1 MQSRRQLM
9 SLHRV
14 INNQSR
20 AVSGKVT
27 RLTSLVAKRN
37 TFLIQLL
44 IKTSHI
50 HFTPWEVANITTPW
64 IKKAIQIMNGNRR
77 RGSGSNLI
85 RKSQEKKLLST
96 SILSRQMQ
104 NPLHRGHISVT
115 NSIAWKG
122 QRWTIQTF
130 VCNDL
135 SKPTKQARLSGTL
148 RNKWHKRKE

>member
-1 MQSRRQLM
+1 MQNRQQLM
-9 SLHRV
+9 SLLLA
-14 INNQSR
+14 INSQSR

-27 RLTSLVAKRN
+27 PLTSLAVKRS
-37 TFLIQLL
+37 TYLIQLS
-44 IKTSHI
+44 IKTSLI
-50 HFTPWEVANITTPW
+50 HFTLWEVANITMPW

-85 RKSQEKKLLST
+85 RKSREKKLLNT

-104 NPLHRGHISVT
+104 NPLHRGHTSVT
-115 NSIAWKG
+115 NSIAWRG

-135 SKPTKQARLSGTL
+135 SKPTKQVRLSGTL